1 MEIAKSELSELKK
14 ECVEA
19 MEGQL
24 KRHASL
30 TNIIFFLIIPQ
41 IIQIVVF
48 RKPEI
53 SSAEFEHNVVQSS
66 AW

>member
-24 KRHASL
+24 KRYAYL
-30 TNIIFFLIIPQ
+30 TNTSLFLGLYLKS
-41 IIQIVVF
+41 F
-48 RKPEI
+48 K
-53 SSAEFEHNVVQSS
+53 
-66 AW
+66 

>member
-30 TNIIFFLIIPQ
+30 TNTSYFLNY
-41 IIQIVVF
+41 
-48 RKPEI
+48 
-53 SSAEFEHNVVQSS
+53 SSNHLSS
-66 AW
+66 WI

>member
-30 TNIIFFLIIPQ
+30 TNIIFLIIPQ
-41 IIQIVVF
+41 IIQIVIF

-53 SSAEFEHNVVQSS
+53 SGAKFEHNVVQSS